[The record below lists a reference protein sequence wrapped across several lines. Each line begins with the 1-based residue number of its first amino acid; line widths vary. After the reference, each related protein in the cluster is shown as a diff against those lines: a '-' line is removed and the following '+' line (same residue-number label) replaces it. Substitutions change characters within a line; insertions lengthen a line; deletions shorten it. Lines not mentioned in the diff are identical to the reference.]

1 MKKQAESWLQ
11 AAHDDLLV
19 IQEIIENNKLTHM
32 VAFHSQQV
40 IEKSFKAV
48 LELNNEKIPKT
59 HNLILLKDRIEKYIQ
74 LDIDTNI
81 FDQINELYID
91 SRYPTDI
98 GILPEGKPSTQNA
111 RDFFCFAQKLYDNT
125 QDIINKSI

>member
-19 IQEIIENNKLTHM
+19 IQ
-32 VAFHSQQV
+32 V
-40 IEKSFKAV
+40 
-48 LELNNEKIPKT
+48 
-59 HNLILLKDRIEKYIQ
+59 
-74 LDIDTNI
+74 DIDTNI

-91 SRYPTDI
+91 SRYPTDL

>member
-40 IEKSFKAV
+40 IEKSFKAI

>member
-19 IQEIIENNKLTHM
+19 IQEI
-32 VAFHSQQV
+32 
-40 IEKSFKAV
+40 
-48 LELNNEKIPKT
+48 
-59 HNLILLKDRIEKYIQ
+59 KDRIEKYIQ